1 MISSVQAMNERLE
14 VLERIA
20 DLALQVRTLERELV
34 NSADPRL
41 VMERL
46 TLARLGLDAAL
57 TGLGQLDNER

>member
-1 MISSVQAMNERLE
+1 MNERLE

-41 VMERL
+41 VMKRL
-46 TLARLGLDAAL
+46 QQARLDLDAAL
-57 TGLGQLDNER
+57 TELGLLDKER